1 MDHQKAKWLRRWKRH
16 RRVRKRVQGT
26 AECPRLSVYRGLKN
40 IYCQLVDDEEGRTLL
55 SMSTTLPEIKEQVSY
70 GDNVQAARAVGK
82 ALAEKA
88 LAQGIKRAVFDRA
101 GCKFHGRIAAI
112 AESARKTGL
121 KV

>member
-16 RRVRKRVQGT
+16 RRVRKQIQGT
-26 AECPRLSVYRGLKN
+26 AERPRLSIYRGLKN
-40 IYCQLVDDEEGRTLL
+40 IYCQLIDDEEGRTLL
-55 SMSTTLPEIKEQVSY
+55 SVSTTLPEIKEQVSY
-70 GDNVQAARAVGK
+70 GGNVQAARAVGK

-88 LAQGIKRAVFDRA
+88 LARGIKRAVFDRG

-112 AESARKTGL
+112 AEGARKTGL